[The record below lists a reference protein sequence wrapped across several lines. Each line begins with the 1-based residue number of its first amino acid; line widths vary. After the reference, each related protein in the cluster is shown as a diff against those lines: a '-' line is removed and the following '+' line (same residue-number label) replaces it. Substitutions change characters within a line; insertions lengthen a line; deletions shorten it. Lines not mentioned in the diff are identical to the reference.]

1 MESLGQ
7 SVFKLEFLQI
17 TLLPNQNWGRIQGL
31 RRGDEQ
37 EGQGARGGGAD
48 LAGDNEHRRNRRRRR
63 DGSRRR
69 RESREPATQGWDGSG
84 RRRTSP
90 GRRGAGHGSPAGRRI
105 ARSERS
111 AQGRRKA
118 GPRDRG
124 CGRSVTSWGRKKKPS
139 QGTGRRENRTE
150 VARRGVGSGPG
161 LGYSIARVPNGHNI

>member
-1 MESLGQ
+1 
-7 SVFKLEFLQI
+7 VFKLEFLQI

-48 LAGDNEHRRNRRRRR
+48 LAGDNEHRGNRRRRR

-69 RESREPATQGWDGSG
+69 RESREPATQGWNGSG

-111 AQGRRKA
+111 AQGRGIVDVGDLLLA
-118 GPRDRG
+118 GVG
-124 CGRSVTSWGRKKKPS
+124 KKPS
-139 QGTGRRENRTE
+139 KRNREERKPDGGGSARCRVGTG
-150 VARRGVGSGPG
+150 VGF
-161 LGYSIARVPNGHNI
+161 GYGIAYFIPQVPSRPTIYI

>member
-1 MESLGQ
+1 M
-7 SVFKLEFLQI
+7 FKLEFLQI

-48 LAGDNEHRRNRRRRR
+48 LAGDDEHRGNRRRRR

-111 AQGRRKA
+111 AQGRGIVDVGDLLRA
-118 GPRDRG
+118 GVGKKTFKEEPGGEKTGRRWLGAVSGRDRG
-124 CGRSVTSWGRKKKPS
+124 WAWVWKTLFHI
-139 QGTGRRENRTE
+139 QDT
-150 VARRGVGSGPG
+150 
-161 LGYSIARVPNGHNI
+161 

>member
-1 MESLGQ
+1 M
-7 SVFKLEFLQI
+7 FKFEFLQI

-48 LAGDNEHRRNRRRRR
+48 LAGDDEHRGNRRRRR
-63 DGSRRR
+63 DGSRRH

-105 ARSERS
+105 TRSERS
-111 AQGRRKA
+111 AQGRLKA

-124 CGRSVTSWGRKKKPS
+124 CGRSVTSWGRGKKTFKEEPA
-139 QGTGRRENRTE
+139 GEKTGWRWLGAVSGRD
-150 VARRGVGSGPG
+150 RGW
-161 LGYSIARVPNGHNI
+161 ARVWNSLFYN